1 VPVATE
7 DPHRHQLKKMVGP
20 LTTLLIGLGI
30 AIGSGIFRT
39 PALAAQQLGSPVWMI
54 GAWVVGALFVFTSG
68 LVSGELSTRFPQAG
82 GEYVYLREAY
92 GEKVAFLF
100 GYAYTVFI
108 LGGGCGTI
116 AAASGEAL
124 TELFAV
130 DKSNA
135 PILGVLAVAVITTI
149 NAFGL
154 KAGAGLQ
161 NALTVLKI
169 TAILAVAAIAFF
181 HGGSATD
188 WSAPAMPPPNTT
200 LAAAMLGA
208 IIPVL
213 WAYEGTTD
221 PVKMAE
227 EMKDVRRDLPRALI
241 GAALSLLVLY
251 VLVNVAFLSVL
262 TPDQMAKS
270 TFVASDVMEIVFGPI
285 GRRLMSALSLIV
297 FLGSLSASMLATVRV
312 TFALA
317 RDGLTFPGLA
327 YMSKGQAPVPALI
340 VVGALAASFCAFRSF
355 RDILNIYFL
364 AAAILFGLSYAS
376 LIVFR
381 RRDQKA
387 GLPFPKYAFR
397 CPAGPV
403 LAAALVLF
411 EIYLAASIVMG
422 DVDRLNAKL
431 AAPEMINATF
441 GEKIGEVAKMDSLY
455 TLLLIASIAA
465 LYFVWRRFFPKPKTA

>member
-1 VPVATE
+1 MSVAIE
-7 DPHRHQLKKMVGP
+7 DPSSPKPGQLRKMVGP
-20 LTTLLIGLGI
+20 MTTLLIGLGI

-39 PALAAQQLGSPVWMI
+39 PALAAQQLGSPMWMVA
-54 GAWVVGALFVFTSG
+54 AWMTGALFVLCSG

-92 GEKVAFLF
+92 GEPVAFLF

-124 TELFAV
+124 TELFSVDASHAPVLGAIAV
-130 DKSNA
+130 
-135 PILGVLAVAVITTI
+135 VVITTI

-169 TAILAVAAIAFF
+169 TAILAVAIIAFM
-181 HGGSATD
+181 HGGSTTD
-188 WSAPAMPPPNTT
+188 WSLPMQRPPNTT
-200 LAAAMLGA
+200 VGTALIGA

-227 EMKDVRRDLPRALI
+227 EIKDVRRDLPRALVL
-241 GAALSLLVLY
+241 AALSLMGLY
-251 VLVNVAFLSVL
+251 VCVNIAFLSVL
-262 TPDQMAKS
+262 TPAQMAKS

-317 RDGLTFPGLA
+317 RDGLTFPVLA
-327 YMSKGQAPVPALI
+327 KMSKGQAPVPSLI
-340 VVGALAASFCAFRSF
+340 LVGVLAGAFCLFRSF

-381 RRDQKA
+381 LRDKKERR
-387 GLPFPKYAFR
+387 PFPATAFR

-403 LAAALVLF
+403 LAIFLICF
-411 EIYLAASIVMG
+411 EAYLAINIVI
-422 DVDRLNAKL
+422 DQR
-431 AAPEMINATF
+431 T
-441 GEKIGEVAKMDSLY
+441 DSLY
-455 TLLLIASIAA
+455 TLGMLVGFVV
-465 LYFVWRRFFPKPKTA
+465 LYVVWRHFYPRKTSETG